1 MAQGHGMISVIESV
15 RRWVLAIAILVAA
28 GAMTTGIP
36 GVHAAA
42 HSVEFT
48 IVAGKGPSG
57 GGSLDFNGCQ
67 RGAMTITVPAGW
79 EVVVHFENADAAL
92 PHSVAVLPAGA
103 HQQVQP
109 SSTPAFPGA
118 TTANFAA
125 GFPKGGKQTFTF
137 EAGKAGTYEFLCGV
151 PGHAVAG
158 AWDSFVVSATADAPS
173 VTPQGAAAITVK

>member
-57 GGSLDFNGCQ
+57 GGSLDFNGYQ

-92 PHSVAVLPAGA
+92 PHSVPVLPAGA
-103 HQQVQP
+103 HQ
-109 SSTPAFPGA
+109 
-118 TTANFAA
+118 
-125 GFPKGGKQTFTF
+125 
-137 EAGKAGTYEFLCGV
+137 
-151 PGHAVAG
+151 
-158 AWDSFVVSATADAPS
+158 
-173 VTPQGAAAITVK
+173 